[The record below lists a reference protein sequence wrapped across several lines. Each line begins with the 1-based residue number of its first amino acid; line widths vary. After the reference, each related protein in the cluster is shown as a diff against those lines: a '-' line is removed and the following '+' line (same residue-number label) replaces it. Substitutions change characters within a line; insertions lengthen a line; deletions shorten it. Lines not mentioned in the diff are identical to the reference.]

1 MSKSD
6 EFTVKGTVLENL
18 KSCRFKISIIENP
31 NIVVEATLS
40 GKLRQNN
47 IRIIEGDTVDV
58 TVSAADPTKGRITWR
73 YK

>member
-47 IRIIEGDTVDV
+47 SLCRNT
-58 TVSAADPTKGRITWR
+58 
-73 YK
+73 